1 MQLIEKKNY
10 ISKQWGKLATFSKI
24 LQIGCLWSTSM
35 GELHPAM
42 QTYTA
47 RGDFTTTLCLAY
59 VYPEKPFKTYVLVQ
73 PQDVGYRLS
82 EIYGLYYAK
91 GQERLL

>member
-1 MQLIEKKNY
+1 
-10 ISKQWGKLATFSKI
+10 
-24 LQIGCLWSTSM
+24 
-35 GELHPAM
+35 M
-42 QTYTA
+42 QTQTT
-47 RGDFTTTLCLAY
+47 RGDFTTAVCLAD